1 MHARHP
7 THVDPEADAALQ
19 RIRRTVDAAVVCG
32 VAGALLPLLA
42 SHPGVELAL
51 ASFGVTA
58 AVCCLGVALPV
69 RYGGW
74 AVLQH
79 RTAAV
84 EGTVLRTDTVR
95 GPAAVDLARLVA
107 VDARRYPT
115 QVGEQVVVRLRDRD
129 GGRARLWWDD
139 DGKGLPVALQDAVV
153 AAARTARTTP
163 LTRAV
168 LRLPGASGRRG
179 SGGRYA
185 RLTALGAGAWLA
197 GVAVAVLL

>member
-1 MHARHP
+1 M
-7 THVDPEADAALQ
+7 DPADRAALDRLRRGVDAAL
-19 RIRRTVDAAVVCG
+19 VLGVLAAAV
-32 VAGALLPLLA
+32 PLLA
-42 SHPGVELAL
+42 SDPAVELLL
-51 ASFGVTA
+51 ASVGVTA
-58 AVCCLGVALPV
+58 AVAALGLAVPV
-69 RYGGW
+69 RWGGW

-84 EGTVLRTDTVR
+84 EGTVLRTDTVQ
-95 GPAAVDLARLVA
+95 GPAAVDLARLVE

-139 DGKGLPVALQDAVV
+139 EGRGLPVPLQEAVT
-153 AAARTARTTP
+153 AAARTTATSP

-197 GVAVAVLL
+197 GVAVAVML